1 MLCTKRAVSR
11 TLGLLAGALVAAGL
25 NLPPVPAHAVP
36 GRAGSGGPV
45 ADVMPT
51 GPAEAGPRPG
61 TLSVRS
67 GDQNLVCDAPV
78 DPYGGAA
85 TQIVYTT
92 PGVTVRKYTKPGRTP
107 LFVTRANLG
116 GDGAKVR
123 PGPLVRHGVSTLE
136 TLRDKFDGRGAYVA
150 TNGDFFDYGRTGAPL
165 GPEITRGATPWAGSS
180 TKQKAL
186 VLQRNSTA
194 TIANVWLSI
203 PIATP
208 KMTVHTDSFNT
219 SVLPEDGIE
228 VFSPLWGTGKRT
240 YIRHSRQVREYVV
253 RDNVVTAVH
262 TSISNEPVPADGFII
277 LAQGAAIG
285 RLSYAGVRLHRPV
298 ATKAF
303 PHTDAPEGLDSAIG
317 VGMSLVAGGQYQGPV
332 CSKDDAVAR
341 TAVGIMDGGRTM
353 MIAVVQGQTDAAH
366 DDFSGMTAQ
375 ETTSLMYHLGATDA
389 VMFDGGGS
397 ANIVTAGTG
406 QLTLSPD
413 GWDRLIPN
421 GYGFWKR

>member
-1 MLCTKRAVSR
+1 MLCTHRAASR
-11 TLGLLAGALVAAGL
+11 TLSLLAGVLVTAGL
-25 NLPPVPAHAVP
+25 ALTPSSAHAVP
-36 GRAGSGGPV
+36 RRASSGGPV
-45 ADVMPT
+45 ADVLPA
-51 GPAEAGPRPG
+51 GPAKAGPRPG
-61 TLSVRS
+61 TLSVRY
-67 GDQNLVCDAPV
+67 GDQSLVCDAPA
-78 DPYGGAA
+78 DPYGAAA
-85 TQIVYTT
+85 TQVVYTT
-92 PGVTVRKYTKPGRTP
+92 PGVTVRKYTKAGRTP
-107 LFVTRANLG
+107 LFVARANLG

-136 TLRDKFDGRGAYVA
+136 TLRDKFAGRGAYVA

-180 TKQKAL
+180 AKQKAL
-186 VLQRNSTA
+186 VLQRNATA

-208 KMTVHTDSFNT
+208 EMTVHADSFNT
-219 SVLPEDGIE
+219 SVLPEDGID
-228 VFSPLWGTGKRT
+228 VFTPLWGTGKRI
-240 YIRHSRQVREYVV
+240 YIRHSQTVREYIV

-262 TSISNEPVPADGFII
+262 TSISDDPVPDDGFVI

-285 RLSYAGVRLHRPV
+285 RLSYAGVRLHRAV

-303 PHTDAPEGLDSAIG
+303 PHTDAPDGLDSAIG
-317 VGMSLVAGGQYQGPV
+317 VGMSLVAGGRYQGPV

-341 TAVGIMDGGRTM
+341 TAVGITDGGKTM
-353 MIAVVQGQTDAAH
+353 IIAVVQGQTDAAH

-397 ANIVTAGTG
+397 ANILTASTG
-406 QLTLSPD
+406 QLTRSPD